1 MIAAMSMKN
10 YDWGNVHETIMTE
23 AMSMKKR
30 KKLLTELLSMVKF
43 SSMVFRVF
51 MLTDKQQKTKN
62 VTEVCLLL

>member
-1 MIAAMSMKN
+1 
-10 YDWGNVHETIMTE
+10 MTE